1 MTNVLKALY
10 DHFHP
15 QPADD
20 NLHLSTPETRAEASS
35 ALSKA
40 NTDLNDV
47 IRREP
52 TVTALAGKLRI
63 QMERNH
69 FAELITASMRKA

>member
-1 MTNVLKALY
+1 MTNVLKLIY
-10 DHFHP
+10 DRLHP
-15 QPADD
+15 AVPEEI
-20 NLHLSTPETRAEASS
+20 HLSTPETQAEATT
-35 ALSKA
+35 ALRKA

-52 TVTALAGKLRI
+52 TVLAVAGRLRI

-69 FAELITASMRKA
+69 FAELIQASMRNP